1 MAIWSL
7 AVPTTRPASGLHHLI
22 GQRLLNPYRCAIL
35 SLLCCTETP
44 AQSGTNLLKNRMEHA
59 SCYRHVMAQ
68 TDVISTILPQ
78 AYEAGISARKA
89 AATEAASG
97 SGREG
102 TGLPDGL
109 KLEEESALLVPG
121 KKAGE
126 MKVVREGGG
135 GVVYTWDAD
144 KYAPHA

>member
-1 MAIWSL
+1 MEDA
-7 AVPTTRPASGLHHLI
+7 TAS
-22 GQRLLNPYRCAIL
+22 P
-35 SLLCCTETP
+35 
-44 AQSGTNLLKNRMEHA
+44 
-59 SCYRHVMAQ
+59 HVMA
-68 TDVISTILPQ
+68 STYVSCAVLPQ
-78 AYEAGISARKA
+78 AYEAGISARHA
-89 AATEAASG
+89 AAAEAASS

-144 KYAPHA
+144 KYALCA

>member
-1 MAIWSL
+1 MA
-7 AVPTTRPASGLHHLI
+7 PTDG
-22 GQRLLNPYRCAIL
+22 
-35 SLLCCTETP
+35 
-44 AQSGTNLLKNRMEHA
+44 
-59 SCYRHVMAQ
+59 SC
-68 TDVISTILPQ
+68 TILPQ

-89 AATEAASG
+89 AAAEAASG

-102 TGLPDGL
+102 SCLPDGL

-126 MKVVREGGG
+126 MKVVSEDGG

-144 KYAPHA
+144 KYALHALDLLCRAADHPH